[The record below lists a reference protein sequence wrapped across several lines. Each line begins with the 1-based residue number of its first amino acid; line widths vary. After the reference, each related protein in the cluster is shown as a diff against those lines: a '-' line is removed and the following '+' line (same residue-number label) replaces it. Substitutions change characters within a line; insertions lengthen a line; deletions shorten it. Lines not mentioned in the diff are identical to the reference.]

1 MNVNGSNSFVLIL
14 AAILCCSVNS
24 FSNGVLHTK
33 QTSSQSQL
41 QASPSSADK
50 ISRRKAISIGLLS
63 AGSIPAIAGAS
74 SDDYK
79 PAKRPFAYRVDSSIP
94 PTLLP
99 LSASQEQAILRGLG
113 KGSGT
118 GKAGVVS
125 DRITFNNMMNKGVFG
140 TISAVQSATG
150 TNVNEAKKSGKG
162 YATFVAMGVPKN
174 ASEED
179 VGLAKSLMDFIM
191 QGRKSQ
197 KGSTALGLPFA
208 PLSTQPALDS
218 FSSNANIEVVIEA
231 LTKAGVSDSTAQLYK
246 PLLEFAKLKGLDLI
260 AMSPEIDDQKIVRS
274 RGLQN
279 VDADRR
285 AEYVLDSEG
294 FIAMTQD
301 PKFRLYTDRSLL
313 KDFEPQDKAD
323 QVGNFFAERI
333 LVHETGATAVA
344 KYAAAR
350 PESLVI
356 FVAPI
361 EDVRFMGGYNGRLER
376 ISRFLN
382 KEENKVIDD
391 CITTILLNPSAKE
404 TLSLSRYLRLEIGTA
419 PTNIDYQT
427 KVSDYLWFSK
437 MPKVN
442 LIPRLMNG

>member
-33 QTSSQSQL
+33 QTTSQSQL

-208 PLSTQPALDS
+208 P
-218 FSSNANIEVVIEA
+218 
-231 LTKAGVSDSTAQLYK
+231 
-246 PLLEFAKLKGLDLI
+246 
-260 AMSPEIDDQKIVRS
+260 
-274 RGLQN
+274 
-279 VDADRR
+279 
-285 AEYVLDSEG
+285 
-294 FIAMTQD
+294 
-301 PKFRLYTDRSLL
+301 
-313 KDFEPQDKAD
+313 
-323 QVGNFFAERI
+323 
-333 LVHETGATAVA
+333 
-344 KYAAAR
+344 
-350 PESLVI
+350 
-356 FVAPI
+356 
-361 EDVRFMGGYNGRLER
+361 
-376 ISRFLN
+376 
-382 KEENKVIDD
+382 
-391 CITTILLNPSAKE
+391 
-404 TLSLSRYLRLEIGTA
+404 
-419 PTNIDYQT
+419 
-427 KVSDYLWFSK
+427 
-437 MPKVN
+437 
-442 LIPRLMNG
+442 

>member
-1 MNVNGSNSFVLIL
+1 ML
-14 AAILCCSVNS
+14 AAAQCCSVDS
-24 FSNGVLHTK
+24 FSNVNLHT
-33 QTSSQSQL
+33 TRTTSQSRIQL
-41 QASPSSADK
+41 HASQSPADE
-50 ISRRKAISIGLLS
+50 ISRRQALSIGLVT
-63 AGSIPAIAGAS
+63 AVTIPAVAGAS

-79 PAKRPFAYRVDSSIP
+79 PAKRPFAYRVDSSVP

-99 LSASQEQAILRGLG
+99 LTARQEQAILRALG

-140 TISAVQSATG
+140 TINAVQSVTG
-150 TNVNEAKKSGKG
+150 TNINETKKAGKG
-162 YATFVAMGVPKN
+162 YATFIAMGVPRN
-174 ASEED
+174 TSEED
-179 VGLAKSLMDFIM
+179 VGLAKSLMEFII

-197 KGSTALGLPFA
+197 KGPIALGLPFA
-208 PLSTQPALDS
+208 PLNTQQALDA
-218 FSSNANIEVVIEA
+218 FASNASIQVVMEA
-231 LTKAGVSDSTAQLYK
+231 LNKAGVSDATANLYK
-246 PLLEFAKLKGLDLI
+246 PLLEYAKSNELDLI
-260 AMSPEIDDQKIVRS
+260 AMSPEIEDQRMVRS

-279 VDADRR
+279 VDPDRR
-285 AEYVLDSEG
+285 AQYVLDSEG

-313 KDFEPQDKAD
+313 KDFEPLDKSD
-323 QVGNFFAERI
+323 QVSNFFAERI

-350 PESLVI
+350 PESLVM

-376 ISRFLN
+376 ISKFLN
-382 KEENKVIDD
+382 TGENKVTDD
-391 CITTILLNPSAKE
+391 CITTILLNPNAKE

-419 PTNIDYQT
+419 PSNIEYQT

-442 LIPRLMNG
+442 LIPRLMNA